1 MYYVCL
7 TACWPLTAFKTGY
20 PISKYPNSIIQYIF
34 MNYYGVMWCGMT
46 DDWEQRLCWEWYFHN
61 WEVPIEVGYSRS
73 CHPIQR
79 KDFQRDFK
87 LRTRLTRRWI
97 DSPPINKSSQS
108 LKMSLM
114 APPPVSNGTG
124 LFIGAAAVV
133 IIWFYAFSRGGYVTK
148 DNFQWVR
155 EQIVLLLQLLLIIS
169 LSSSSGLY
177 LW

>member
-1 MYYVCL
+1 MKKKLLPCCALSGYRVPRYC
-7 TACWPLTAFKTGY
+7 FKTWY
-20 PISKYPNSIIQYIF
+20 PISKYPNSILQYIIIF
-34 MNYYGVMWCGMT
+34 MSYYDYWYYVMWQY
-46 DDWEQRLCWEWYFHN
+46 DREQRLCRQWEVHN

-79 KDFQRDFK
+79 KDFQKNFK

-155 EQIVLLLQLLLIIS
+155 EQIVLLLQ
-169 LSSSSGLY
+169 
-177 LW
+177 